1 MPRKR
6 FLLSLALALS
16 LCVCTSWADDDGSLT
31 PAELVS
37 ELTAISQM
45 LKTAQTQYQTVSTEL
60 LQLRD
65 KEMPALTL
73 RLGDLTRS
81 FDAYRR
87 AVSREIDRLRAGNY
101 LAVGAAI
108 IAVILAI
115 VGWVT

>member
-16 LCVCTSWADDDGSLT
+16 LCVCTSWADDGPLT

-60 LQLRD
+60 ARLQSQ
-65 KEMPALTL
+65 EMPALML

-87 AVSREIDRLRAGNY
+87 AVSREIDRFRAGNY
-101 LAVGAAI
+101 LAIGAAI
-108 IAVILAI
+108 VAGILAI